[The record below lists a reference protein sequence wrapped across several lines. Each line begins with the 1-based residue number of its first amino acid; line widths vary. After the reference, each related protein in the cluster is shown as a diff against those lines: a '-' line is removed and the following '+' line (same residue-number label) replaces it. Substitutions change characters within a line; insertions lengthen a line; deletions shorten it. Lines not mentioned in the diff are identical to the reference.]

1 MSMLTLYKG
10 CSANYKKVEHNLSEK
25 KKHKETLNA
34 FSLENN

>member
-25 KKHKETLNA
+25 KTQINIKRI
-34 FSLENN
+34 SLENN